1 MNATK
6 TLIGCVIMLIGFQ
19 SALFSQTEKDINSKI
34 SKATVFPKGVQLE
47 NVAKFELGQGKSVL
61 SFKNLSPYINKE
73 SVRVDGDG
81 KFTILNVQLHND
93 FINELEKTKEITD
106 LDSNIEQYAY
116 KIEDEEIAIKVLNEK
131 LEFLKSNKSVTG
143 KEQAIN
149 PEVFKS
155 LNLIYG
161 DNVEKYTT
169 EILKKQRVIK
179 DYTKKVDKLKNQL
192 NSLNSKNVLP
202 SGIITVTVDSKQA
215 QTSTIKLI
223 YLVDNASWYPSYDI
237 RFSSINKPLT
247 ISYKANIAQNA
258 GIDWKEV
265 DLKLSTAKTNIS
277 AQIPTL
283 STNYL
288 KFYEPSITETLNNR
302 VAGVAITNNAGF
314 LAPTELKIRGY
325 ASMSNN
331 NPLYIVDGIP
341 QSDISAISPNDI
353 EKIDILKDASATAI
367 YGSRGAN
374 GVVLITTKQDKDKS
388 GTPLTITS
396 KNETS
401 NEYTIDAPQTVNS
414 DNKTNTIKF
423 RETELKAAYEYR
435 AIPKLSKNVF
445 LIGKVSD
452 WYQADLIDG
461 EANVYLENSFVGKS
475 RINTQQFSDTLD
487 ISFGIDN
494 NISVNREKIKDYS
507 ESPFLGST
515 KKETFAWKLTIRNNK
530 TYPIK
535 AKLYDQVPI
544 SSTKEI
550 QVETVELSGGIQNPN
565 TGKVQWDID
574 LNPNETKQVILKY
587 TIKYPKSKTVITE

>member
-6 TLIGCVIMLIGFQ
+6 TMIGCVIMLIGFQ

-215 QTSTIKLI
+215 QTSTIKLT

>member
-215 QTSTIKLI
+215 QTSTIKLT

-247 ISYKANIAQNA
+247 ISYKANIAQNT

>member
-6 TLIGCVIMLIGFQ
+6 TMIGCVIMLIGFQ

-215 QTSTIKLI
+215 QTSTIKLT

-247 ISYKANIAQNA
+247 ISYKANIAQNT

>member
-179 DYTKKVDKLKNQL
+179 DYTKTVSKLKNQL

-215 QTSTIKLI
+215 QTSTIKLT

>member
-179 DYTKKVDKLKNQL
+179 DYTKTVSKLKNQL

-215 QTSTIKLI
+215 QTSTIKLT

-247 ISYKANIAQNA
+247 ISYKANIAQNT

>member
-215 QTSTIKLI
+215 QTSTIKLT

-247 ISYKANIAQNA
+247 ISYKANIAQNT

-574 LNPNETKQVILKY
+574 LNPNETKQMILKY